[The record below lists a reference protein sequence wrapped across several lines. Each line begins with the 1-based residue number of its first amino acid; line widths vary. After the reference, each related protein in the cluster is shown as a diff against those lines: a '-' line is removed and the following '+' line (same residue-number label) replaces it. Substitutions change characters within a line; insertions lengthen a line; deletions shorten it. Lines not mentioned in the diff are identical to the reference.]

1 MLSVGARPLA
11 KEFSFVDSKSRLH
24 CVQRSTRIYSVSST
38 YCMIH
43 NCVHMLFFLVAEPD
57 FKLADHLAGKE
68 SPADDVASVD
78 DAQAGSESKEAE
90 LMDEKGAEDKQSIA
104 VSYTA
109 SPDPVLDEPT
119 LAAETEVQ
127 AEQAPAALIDAV
139 ADEVALVQPQEAAAL
154 PVDDPVPDMPEPQEE
169 AEVTLEP
176 QQAEVVDEP
185 QQAVIVDEP
194 QQQAVIDEPQQQAV
208 VDEQEQSVPVQ
219 QADIIAEASIE
230 PIEPAAAAAAE
241 EDAPVPT
248 VIEQEV
254 APQPVEAVSSQV
266 GDAIAVPATAL
277 MVANLMLP
285 CVRSMM
291 SLPSL
296 LHRLQP
302 HLWRQLHQPQLSL
315 SRRLSPPLLRWLI
328 A

>member
-90 LMDEKGAEDKQSIA
+90 LMDEKGADDKQSIA

-127 AEQAPAALIDAV
+127 AEQAPAALIDQA
-139 ADEVALVQPQEAAAL
+139 ADEVALVQPEEAAAL
-154 PVDDPVPDMPEPQEE
+154 PVDDPVFDMPEPQDE

-176 QQAEVVDEP
+176 QQAE
-185 QQAVIVDEP
+185 IV
-194 QQQAVIDEPQQQAV
+194 DEPQQQAV

-315 SRRLSPPLLRWLI
+315 SRRLSPPLLP
-328 A
+328 